1 VWKQHLQFPRYLS
14 VPEYGRYEPSLGECV
29 EWKFEGE
36 DLEKKAKIDRRTT
49 MHRSALLD
57 PNSRRWS
64 STMIRVEGKEASEI
78 VKRCP
83 ALIGWLH
90 VDHVQLRYN
99 IF

>member
-1 VWKQHLQFPRYLS
+1 
-14 VPEYGRYEPSLGECV
+14 
-29 EWKFEGE
+29 
-36 DLEKKAKIDRRTT
+36 
-49 MHRSALLD
+49 
-57 PNSRRWS
+57 
-64 STMIRVEGKEASEI
+64 MIRVEGKEASEI